1 MKKIAQQ
8 KKIITGVVACI
19 LIGVFIWG
27 QFFTNKTVKP
37 TYQTTNAERS
47 TLVVSVSS
55 SGQVSATNSRSVDT
69 TVTGVV
75 KTVFVKNDQ
84 IVKAGDKIAE
94 IDLDQTSKQTYTQ
107 ALAAYQSAKNS
118 LSSAQ
123 ASMYTTQGT
132 MLGNWDTYKKLA
144 ESDLYKDTNSST
156 RNLPEFY
163 IAQNTWLAS
172 EAQYK
177 NQQSMVNQS
186 QTALSSSAQ
195 SLQMASPIIYAPIS
209 GKITGLSLMKGA
221 VISGTTNTVAHV
233 ITDALPTVTVNL
245 TEIDVP
251 KVTVGNKATITI
263 DALPDKTYTGSV
275 ISIDTAGL
283 VNSGVTSYPAVIM
296 FDTSAPE
303 VLGNMSAQASIIT
316 NTKTDIIAVPN
327 SAVQTVN
334 GQSTVKIM
342 KDGTAQQIPV
352 ETGISS
358 DTLTEIVSG
367 ISEGDTIITGSTQ
380 ATTTKSNS
388 QTTSPF
394 SGIGGAGGGAV
405 RMR

>member
-1 MKKIAQQ
+1 MKKIIQQ
-8 KKIITGVVACI
+8 KKIIIGVVACI
-19 LIGVFIWG
+19 LIGIFIWG
-27 QFFTNKTVKP
+27 QFFTTKSATP
-37 TYQTTNAERS
+37 TYQTTTAERS

-75 KTVFVKNDQ
+75 KTIFVKNDQ
-84 IVKAGDKIAE
+84 RVKAGDKIAE
-94 IDLDQTSKQTYTQ
+94 IELDETSKQTYTQ
-107 ALAAYQSAKNS
+107 ALSAYQSAKNS
-118 LSSAQ
+118 LSSTQ
-123 ASMYTTQGT
+123 ANMYTTQGT
-132 MLGNWDTYKKLA
+132 MLGNWDSYKKLA
-144 ESDLYKDTNSST
+144 ESDLYKDTTSSA

-163 IAQNTWLAS
+163 ISQNAWLAS

-177 NQQSMVNQS
+177 NQQSMVSQS
-186 QTALSSSAQ
+186 QTALSSASQ
-195 SLQMASPIIYAPIS
+195 LLKMASPIIYAPIS

-221 VISGTTNTVAHV
+221 VISGTTSTVAHV
-233 ITDALPTVTVNL
+233 ITDALPTIAVNL

-251 KVTVGNKATITI
+251 KIKLGNKATITI
-263 DALPDKTYTGSV
+263 DALPNKTYTGSV
-275 ISIDTAGL
+275 ISIDTAGS
-283 VNSGVTSYPAVIM
+283 VSSGVTSYPAVIM

-367 ISEGDTIITGSTQ
+367 ISEGDTIITSSTQ